1 MEGGEEARKEVWSG
15 WGGRGNGQQGGKG
28 EERRVEIRRGEER
41 VTEIGETGKRKGR
54 RVERKEEERKGE
66 DWK

>member
-1 MEGGEEARKEVWSG
+1 M
-15 WGGRGNGQQGGKG
+15 
-28 EERRVEIRRGEER
+28 EIRRGEER

-66 DWK
+66 DWKERRRAL